1 MITGLLQDQQRIPFD
16 WSGYMPRKFLRKWTP
31 KPAALKEHKHLR
43 FLGTAL
49 HAEYLWQLNRSTV
62 ARACAIGVFCMWI
75 PVPFQTVLAA
85 MGAILFRANLPVS
98 VVLVFITNP
107 FTMPPMFYFTYK
119 IGALLLGIPPQGFN
133 FELSLSWLTNG
144 MLKIWKPFLLGTS
157 LTAVITSLL
166 AYYGALLLWNLHLI
180 NRIRGVRRIRAER
193 EQ

>member
-1 MITGLLQDQQRIPFD
+1 
-16 WSGYMPRKFLRKWTP
+16 MPRKFLRKWTP
-31 KPAALKEHKHLR
+31 KPATLKEHKHLR

-49 HAEYLWQLNRSTV
+49 HAEYLWQLNRSSV

-107 FTMPPMFYFTYK
+107 FTMPPMFYFSYK
-119 IGALLLGIPPQGFN
+119 IGALLLGLPPQGFK
-133 FELSLSWLTNG
+133 FELSLDWLTCG
-144 MLKIWKPFLLGTS
+144 MLQIWKPFLLGTS
-157 LTAVITSLL
+157 LVAVATSLL

-180 NRIRGVRRIRAER
+180 KRIRGVRKIRAGR